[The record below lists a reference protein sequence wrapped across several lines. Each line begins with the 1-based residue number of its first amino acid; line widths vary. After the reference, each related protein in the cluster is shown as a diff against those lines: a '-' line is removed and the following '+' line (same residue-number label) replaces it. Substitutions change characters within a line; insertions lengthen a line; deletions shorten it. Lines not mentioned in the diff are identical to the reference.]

1 MTLQHLIAQL
11 QTAEAQ
17 LPNRDVIVEATISV
31 YDFDGLATTT
41 RRDLRDISVRL
52 GLRETIIVAEEK

>member
-11 QTAEAQ
+11 QAAESQ
-17 LPNRDVIVEATISV
+17 LPNRDVIVEVTIDD

-41 RRDLRDISVRL
+41 RRDLRDISIRL
-52 GLRETIIVAEEK
+52 GLRETVIVAEEK